1 MKSSR
6 ARKKHHLCRSQTFDR
21 INILLVRRPSEQNR
35 GPEAATERH
44 GGDLVVPVRVGHAGV
59 AEAGEVVA
67 AAARRRS
74 HATLLE
80 VLLVPVVAA
89 FVTLSLSLSFS
100 LFAGLV

>member
-1 MKSSR
+1 MKFSG
-6 ARKKHHLCRSQTFDR
+6 AKKTIVATQTFDR
-21 INILLVRRPSEQNR
+21 SDSFLISVGALSTNDR
-35 GPEAATERH
+35 GPKATTERH
-44 GGDLVVPVRVGHAGV
+44 GRDLVVPVRVWHAGD

-89 FVTLSLSLSFS
+89 FVTRYSLILPIILWSC
-100 LFAGLV
+100 